1 VGLKITLMVHVP
13 PAATVAQVFCC
24 VKPVLVEIVPKI
36 RGALP
41 VFVTVTVCAALLVP
55 MAWLGKLRL
64 LAESD
69 TAGWSTPVPVSR
81 AIWGLSGALSV
92 IVSAPT
98 LAPGRE
104 GGVKVTV
111 IVQFEGGE
119 VTSSGAVQV
128 LVPTAKSPLAVTLV
142 MINGAVPVFV
152 TRILCG
158 LPATPTV

>member
-1 VGLKITLMVHVP
+1 MVHVP
-13 PAATVAQVFCC
+13 PAARVAPQVFCC
-24 VKPVLVEIVPKI
+24 VKPALAEIVPKV

-41 VFVTVTVCAALLVP
+41 LFVTVSVCAALLVP

-98 LAPGRE
+98 LAPARG

-111 IVQFEGGE
+111 IVHFEGGE
-119 VTSSGAVQV
+119 VTWSGAVQV
-128 LVPTAKSPLAVTLV
+128 LVPTAKSPLAVTPMTLS
-142 MINGAVPVFV
+142 GAVPVFV

-158 LPATPTV
+158 LLATPTV